1 MIGRDNRLAWL
12 LADELTVSFGHDDHT
27 AVYVELGAGE
37 IWPAITR
44 MLTIAVR
51 DELSLPAGLV
61 TEFTVWLDKYVGGI
75 EEPLIR
81 DLLARVPSRRG
92 DSTAVSNPPGAS

>member
-12 LADELTVSFGHDDHT
+12 LADELTVSFLDEDHT
-27 AVYVELGAGE
+27 AVYIELGAGD
-37 IWPAITR
+37 IWPAIIR

-61 TEFTVWLDKYVGGI
+61 TEFAVWLDKYVGGI

-81 DLLARVPSRRG
+81 DLLARVPSLAS
-92 DSTAVSNPPGAS
+92 DSTAVGDPPGAS